1 MSDALVVSGTQKI
14 VVNPATRRVS
24 VVLAGP
30 VGPQGPQGPQ
40 GISGGEAAAYY
51 HTQVAPSASWVIN
64 HNLGYRPNITVEEV
78 GTGYIIMC
86 SEIHHS
92 VTQVELQFN
101 IPRAGTARL
110 S

>member
-1 MSDALVVSGTQKI
+1 MSQRI
-14 VVNPATRRVS
+14 IVNPADQRVS
-24 VVLAGP
+24 VVLSGQPGP
-30 VGPQGPQGPQ
+30 RGLQGPQGV
-40 GISGGEAAAYY
+40 SGGEAAAHY
-51 HTQVAPSASWVIN
+51 HTQAAPSSSWVIN
-64 HNLGYRPNITVEEV
+64 HNLGYRPNITVEEA
-78 GTGYIIMC
+78 GTGFIIMC